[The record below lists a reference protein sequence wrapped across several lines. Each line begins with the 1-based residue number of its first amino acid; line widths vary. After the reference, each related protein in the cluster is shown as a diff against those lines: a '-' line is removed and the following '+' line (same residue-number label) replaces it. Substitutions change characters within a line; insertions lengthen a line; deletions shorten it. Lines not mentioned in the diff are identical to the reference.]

1 MAKIR
6 VTTGG
11 CGITYKDE
19 NGIARH
25 ALKTAESGPFEC
37 DSAQAERLV
46 RLGVAAYETAAGE
59 DEGQEEP
66 EAKETSGPRPNP
78 DPETMDYNDLKKLAV
93 DLNAEPKSQ
102 KKADLIAAIKAAM
115 TRPGDETEDEDA
127 LPKLGAADPE

>member
-1 MAKIR
+1 MVKIR

-25 ALKTAESGPFEC
+25 ALKTTESGAFEC

-59 DEGQEEP
+59 DDGQEEQ
-66 EAKETSGPRPNP
+66 EGKEPSGSRP
-78 DPETMDYNDLKKLAV
+78 DPETMEYNDLKKLAV

-127 LPKLGAADPE
+127 LPELGAADPE